1 MYLRKKIPSRC
12 HLCLPRCVYH
22 TRSQRNN
29 IYQQIKKLK
38 RYDWHLSP
46 HLHLRC
52 SPCCNSPYCVPVQ
65 YEQRQQTR
73 PGTHQGKSKPTK
85 DIDTDKLAEAFS
97 KPRRSPR
104 EILNLRLLRGSIF
117 TLCGLGFVIFGLV
130 GLANDFT
137 IRMEP
142 VMIPMICGASC
153 LAVGISYLIVYFV
166 TRKQLADEDKK

>member
-1 MYLRKKIPSRC
+1 MTGILVPIFIC
-12 HLCLPRCVYH
+12 VVLPVAIVLIVFLYNMN
-22 TRSQRNN
+22 SDNKLAEVL
-29 IYQQIKKLK
+29 IKAIEA
-38 RYDWHLSP
+38 
-46 HLHLRC
+46 
-52 SPCCNSPYCVPVQ
+52 N
-65 YEQRQQTR
+65 
-73 PGTHQGKSKPTK
+73 K

-153 LAVGISYLIVYFV
+153 LAVGISYLIVYLV
-166 TRKQLADEDKK
+166 TRKQLADEDKE

>member
-1 MYLRKKIPSRC
+1 MTGILVPIFIC
-12 HLCLPRCVYH
+12 VVLPVAIVLIVFLYNMNSDNKRAQVL
-22 TRSQRNN
+22 
-29 IYQQIKKLK
+29 IKAIEA
-38 RYDWHLSP
+38 
-46 HLHLRC
+46 
-52 SPCCNSPYCVPVQ
+52 N
-65 YEQRQQTR
+65 
-73 PGTHQGKSKPTK
+73 K

-153 LAVGISYLIVYFV
+153 LAVGISYLIVCFV

>member
-1 MYLRKKIPSRC
+1 MTGILVPIFIC
-12 HLCLPRCVYH
+12 VVLPVAIVLIVFLYNMNSDNKRAEVL
-22 TRSQRNN
+22 
-29 IYQQIKKLK
+29 IKAIEA
-38 RYDWHLSP
+38 
-46 HLHLRC
+46 
-52 SPCCNSPYCVPVQ
+52 N
-65 YEQRQQTR
+65 
-73 PGTHQGKSKPTK
+73 K

-104 EILNLRLLRGSIF
+104 SIF

-166 TRKQLADEDKK
+166 TRKQLADEDKE

>member
-1 MYLRKKIPSRC
+1 MTGILVPIFIC
-12 HLCLPRCVYH
+12 VVLPVAIVLIVFLYNMNSDNKRAQVL
-22 TRSQRNN
+22 
-29 IYQQIKKLK
+29 IKAIEA
-38 RYDWHLSP
+38 
-46 HLHLRC
+46 
-52 SPCCNSPYCVPVQ
+52 N
-65 YEQRQQTR
+65 
-73 PGTHQGKSKPTK
+73 K

-153 LAVGISYLIVYFV
+153 QAVGISYLIVYFV

>member
-1 MYLRKKIPSRC
+1 MTGILVPIFIC
-12 HLCLPRCVYH
+12 VVLPVAIVLIVFLYNMNSDNKRAQVL
-22 TRSQRNN
+22 
-29 IYQQIKKLK
+29 IKAIEA
-38 RYDWHLSP
+38 
-46 HLHLRC
+46 
-52 SPCCNSPYCVPVQ
+52 N
-65 YEQRQQTR
+65 
-73 PGTHQGKSKPTK
+73 K

-166 TRKQLADEDKK
+166 TRKQINE

>member
-1 MYLRKKIPSRC
+1 MTGILVPIFIC
-12 HLCLPRCVYH
+12 VVLPVAIVLIVFLYNMNSDNKRAEVL
-22 TRSQRNN
+22 
-29 IYQQIKKLK
+29 IKAIEA
-38 RYDWHLSP
+38 
-46 HLHLRC
+46 
-52 SPCCNSPYCVPVQ
+52 N
-65 YEQRQQTR
+65 
-73 PGTHQGKSKPTK
+73 K

-97 KPRRSPR
+97 KPRRSTR

-166 TRKQLADEDKK
+166 TRKQLADEDKE

>member
-1 MYLRKKIPSRC
+1 MTGILVPIFIC
-12 HLCLPRCVYH
+12 VVLPVAIVLIVFLYNMNSDNKRAQVL
-22 TRSQRNN
+22 
-29 IYQQIKKLK
+29 IKAIEA
-38 RYDWHLSP
+38 
-46 HLHLRC
+46 
-52 SPCCNSPYCVPVQ
+52 N
-65 YEQRQQTR
+65 
-73 PGTHQGKSKPTK
+73 K

-97 KPRRSPR
+97 NPRRSPR